1 MTLGRTIKGVYV
13 DYAEYIF
20 SQGHAPRG
28 RGGWAFFWDR
38 SCPAEDA
45 RWHIGTL
52 QEACKAAADE
62 ARAAGVTHVWVGS

>member
-13 DYAEYIF
+13 D
-20 SQGHAPRG
+20 S
-28 RGGWAFFWDR
+28 
-38 SCPAEDA
+38 AEDA